1 MTYLNKVPVGIS
13 NTIKWIIGDEN
24 LRNFAR
30 RYGLEQGSRIRI
42 VLFNK
47 DQLIA
52 EVGDNHRLGIS
63 MDLASHI
70 AV

>member
-13 NTIKWIIGDEN
+13 NTIKWIIGDEK
-24 LRNFAR
+24 LKAFAR
-30 RYGLEQGSRIRI
+30 NYGLEQGSEIRI
-42 VLFNK
+42 VLFDK
-47 DQLIA
+47 DSLIA
-52 EVGDNHRLGIS
+52 EVGNDHRLGIS